1 MAEVS
6 MAALVAAVR
15 SGNWLISF
23 PTDTVPALASRCDRG
38 ELIYAAKG
46 RQPDKPLI
54 LMGAHPDQLWPFVR
68 GSAAELEIWQAIAH
82 RYWPGAVTL
91 VLPAAELPPGLN
103 PQNTGTIGLRVPAW
117 PRAQTLLEQTGPL
130 ATTSINRSGEPPLT
144 NLQAIATTFPQ
155 VLTLQGWELPPTPP
169 QPSTVVQWQ
178 QGTWQILRQ
187 GAARESGFPALVLG
201 IHLTR
206 SNLLEELLQNFF
218 LFFGNLAIG
227 EHGINNLA
235 VFLEG
240 ENFIFKGFFHKGFD
254 LGCIHGRAPGH
265 LFPIILPAGN
275 GGLLSA

>member
-1 MAEVS
+1 MAEVT

-54 LMGAHPDQLWPFVR
+54 LMGANPEQLWRFVK
-68 GSAAELEIWQAIAH
+68 GTAAEFKQWQAIAE

-91 VLPAAELPPGLN
+91 VLPAAELPVGLN

-144 NLQAIATTFPQ
+144 DLKAIAETFPQ

-178 QGTWQILRQ
+178 EGEWQVLRQ
-187 GAARESGFPALVLG
+187 GQ
-201 IHLTR
+201 I
-206 SNLLEELLQNFF
+206 
-218 LFFGNLAIG
+218 
-227 EHGINNLA
+227 
-235 VFLEG
+235 VFT
-240 ENFIFKGFFHKGFD
+240 
-254 LGCIHGRAPGH
+254 P
-265 LFPIILPAGN
+265 
-275 GGLLSA
+275 